1 MAEFSD
7 YVEARTPVATP
18 DGTEI
23 IPVSKNGD
31 SARMTSA
38 QVAALA
44 GAVTSVTGT
53 SNRITSSGGATPVI
67 NIDSTYDAAI
77 TAEIAAAIS
86 AAIAIHI
93 LDYVNNVD
101 TSGGTITLNLN
112 SKVQRMFRSP
122 DSFATPKTIALSNT
136 TNGLVIDFK
145 LIMSDVAAVL
155 TFPTNFTMPTTDLRW
170 NDSAH
175 TFTPSATGEHE
186 FSATFDGT
194 DWDMKATNPFP

>member
-1 MAEFSD
+1 MADDKRISEL
-7 YVEARTPVATP
+7 PVADTLT
-18 DGTEI
+18 GTELMEVVQGGVNKQTNSQA
-23 IPVSKNGD
+23 VS
-31 SARMTSA
+31 T
-38 QVAALA
+38 LA
-44 GAVTSVTGT
+44 GAVTSVSGT
-53 SNRITSSGGATPVI
+53 PNRITSSGGLTPTI
-67 NIDSTYDAAI
+67 NISAAYDAAI
-77 TAEIAAAIS
+77 TAEIAAALL
-86 AAIAIHI
+86 IHI
-93 LDYVNNVD
+93 LEYVDDVD
-101 TSGGTITLNLN
+101 SSGGTITFDLN

-155 TFPTNFTMPTTDLRW
+155 SFPTNFTMQTTDLRW

-194 DWDMKATNPFP
+194 DWDMKATNPYP

>member
-1 MAEFSD
+1 MATDKKITEL
-7 YVEARTPVATP
+7 PVA
-18 DGTEI
+18 
-23 IPVSKNGD
+23 
-31 SARMTSA
+31 SA
-38 QVAALA
+38 L
-44 GAVTSVTGT
+44 TG
-53 SNRITSSGGATPVI
+53 SELSEVVQGGVNKQTTI
-67 NIDSTYDAAI
+67 SQQAAI
-77 TAEIAAAIS
+77 GMPD
-86 AAIAIHI
+86 IHI
-93 LDYVNNVD
+93 LDYVSNVD
-101 TSGGTITLNLN
+101 SSGATITLNLN

-170 NDSAH
+170 DDSAH
-175 TFTPSATGEHE
+175 TFTPSAIGEHE